1 MLERLS
7 SSNVLD
13 SARSV
18 MDVDKQP
25 GSVLR
30 LAQASFPGDGTGA
43 AIEGATDHAP
53 LRVNGVS
60 KRYHGDERDLAVLR
74 DLSFSVADQE
84 FVVLLGPSG
93 CGKTT
98 VLKILAGLVDP
109 TTGSVFRNG
118 RVIDG
123 PDPDI
128 AMVFQDFVLLPWKTV
143 LENVMLG
150 QKVQNKMDKSTR
162 RSLAKRWIE
171 KVGLDGFEHRY
182 PKELSGG
189 MKQRVGLARALS
201 VNPEVLLMDEPF
213 GSLDAQT
220 RDRLQTELLELWNNE
235 RKTILFVTHDI
246 DEAIYL
252 GDRIMVLSE
261 KPSSIKA
268 SVSVDIDRPR
278 WNRRLDIEQSD
289 EFRRIKERLRSELGL
304 VPA

>member
-7 SSNVLD
+7 SSKVIG
-13 SARSV
+13 SAKSAV
-18 MDVDKQP
+18 DTDKQP
-25 GSVLR
+25 SSVRR
-30 LAQASFPGDGTGA
+30 LAQASFSGDDTGPA
-43 AIEGATDHAP
+43 NGNSTDHAP
-53 LRVNGVS
+53 LRIGEVS
-60 KRYHGDERDLAVLR
+60 KRYQGVEGDLAVLK

-98 VLKILAGLVDP
+98 ILKILAGLVQP
-109 TTGSVFRNG
+109 TAGAVFRNG

-150 QKVQNKMDKSTR
+150 QKVQNQVDKSTR

-220 RDRLQTELLELWNNE
+220 RDRLQTELLELWHEE

-246 DEAIYL
+246 DEAIFL

-268 SVSVDIDRPR
+268 SVSVEIDRPR